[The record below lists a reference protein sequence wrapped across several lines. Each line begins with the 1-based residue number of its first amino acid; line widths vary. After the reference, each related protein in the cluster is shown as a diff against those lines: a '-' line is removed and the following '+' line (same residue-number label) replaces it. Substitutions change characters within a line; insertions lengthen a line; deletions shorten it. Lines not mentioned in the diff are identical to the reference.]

1 MDHLIMTMKYRDR
14 IEIITLMLRSSYA
27 DNGSAK
33 TKIMYESFLTFPQ
46 LEEYLSLL
54 LKNDLLVYNAIHRT
68 YKTTE
73 KGLRLLELCSKL
85 NELLDTRIRQKAIRI
100 P

>member
-1 MDHLIMTMKYRDR
+1 MTMKYRDK
-14 IEIITLMLRSSYA
+14 IEIIMLMLKSSNA
-27 DNGSAK
+27 DNDSTK
-33 TKIMYESFLTFPQ
+33 TKIMYESFVTFPQ

-54 LKNDLLVYNAIHRT
+54 LRNDLLVYNAINRT

-73 KGLRLLELCSKL
+73 KGLRLLELCNKL
-85 NELLDTRIRQKAIRI
+85 NELLDTRIRQQAIRI

>member
-1 MDHLIMTMKYRDR
+1 MKYRHK
-14 IEIITLMLRSSYA
+14 IEIIMLMLKSSNA
-27 DNGSAK
+27 DNGSTK
-33 TKIMYESFLTFPQ
+33 TKIMYESFVTFPQ

-54 LKNDLLVYNAIHRT
+54 LRNDLLVYNAINRT

-73 KGLRLLELCSKL
+73 KGLRLLELCNKL
-85 NELLDTRIRQKAIRI
+85 NELLDTRIRQQAIRI

>member
-1 MDHLIMTMKYRDR
+1 MKYRDK
-14 IEIITLMLRSSYA
+14 IEIIMLMLKSSNA
-27 DNGSAK
+27 DNGSTK
-33 TKIMYESFLTFPQ
+33 TKIMYESFVTFPQ

-54 LKNDLLVYNAIHRT
+54 LRNDLLVYNAINRT

-73 KGLRLLELCSKL
+73 KGLRLLELCNKL
-85 NELLDTRIRQKAIRI
+85 NELLDTRIRQQAIRI

>member
-1 MDHLIMTMKYRDR
+1 MKYRDR

-73 KGLRLLELCSKL
+73 KGLRLLELYNGLPEIVDSKKT
-85 NELLDTRIRQKAIRI
+85 NKDEKNSVIV
-100 P
+100 